1 MKYRESLKSFQKRRR
16 LYPISFN
23 SEALDKI
30 EVQLWTRAQVES
42 RVQEDD
48 DNVFKTSYKLRKQ
61 TFTHGKNK

>member
-30 EVQLWTRAQVES
+30 ENQIWGRAMVES

-48 DNVFKTSYKLRKQ
+48 DNIFKHSWLIRKQ
-61 TFTHGKNK
+61 NLKRGSR